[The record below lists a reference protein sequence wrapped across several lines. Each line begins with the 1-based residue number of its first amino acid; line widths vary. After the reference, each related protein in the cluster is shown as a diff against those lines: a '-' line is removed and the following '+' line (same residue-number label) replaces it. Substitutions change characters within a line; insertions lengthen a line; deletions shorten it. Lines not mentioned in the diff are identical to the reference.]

1 MNLFK
6 YFQAE
11 VLNIVEELAV
21 AGELPPDLD
30 ATKVVIEPPREA
42 AHGDVSTNAALVLA
56 KLVGKKPR
64 ELAERLAKLLA
75 EHPAVVTAEAA
86 GPGFINLRL
95 SDAFWCARLADVL
108 EAGTAYGDSNL
119 GQAGKVNVEFVS
131 ANPTGPLHIGHGRGA
146 VIGDVLATLLE
157 KVGYHV
163 TREYYINDAGAQVE
177 KLGRAAYDRYREALG
192 VAVAPDAFDATYPGE
207 YLKPVGKKLAE
218 KYGRAWVNAAPEDR
232 LPVFRD
238 FAVAEML
245 ALIREDLKALGI
257 VFDVF
262 SSERALVEEGGVAA
276 AFETL
281 SANGLIYEGILQPPK
296 GMVPEDWEP
305 RPQMLFRSR
314 DFGDDVDRPLRK
326 SDGSWTY
333 FASDIAYHLDKF
345 QRGFAAMIDVWGA
358 DHAGYIKRMQAAVK
372 AITDGKGDLD
382 VKVCQL
388 VNLFEGGAPVKMSKR
403 SGVFVTLA
411 DVVNE
416 VGKDVV
422 RFIMLTRKNDV
433 TLDFD
438 TEKVLEQTRDNPVF
452 YVQYAYAR
460 AHSVLRHAREAFPS
474 LDLSPIALA
483 RAAFG
488 RLTEPGE
495 LALIRK
501 MADWPRQVETAAR
514 FHEPHRLAFYLYEL
528 AGEFHGQWNRGN
540 EDSDLRF
547 LRLDDLELSAARL
560 GLVSAL
566 AIVIASGL
574 EIFGVEPVEEM
585 R

>member
-6 YFQAE
+6 YFQSE
-11 VLNIVEELAV
+11 VLNVVEEMTV
-21 AGELPPDLD
+21 AGKLPAGIDS
-30 ATKVVIEPPREA
+30 TKIVTEPPREA

-56 KLVGKKPR
+56 KQAGQKPR
-64 ELAERLAKLLA
+64 DLAERLAHQLKENA
-75 EHPAVVTAEAA
+75 AVVAAEVA

-95 SDAFWCARLADVL
+95 ADAFWTARLTEILA
-108 EAGTAYGDSNL
+108 EGTAYGDSDF
-119 GQAGKVNVEFVS
+119 GRAERVNVEYVS
-131 ANPTGPLHIGHGRGA
+131 ANPTGPMHIGHGRGA
-146 VIGDVLATLLE
+146 VVGDALASLLE
-157 KVGYHV
+157 KVGYQV
-163 TREYYINDAGAQVE
+163 VREYYINDAGAQVD
-177 KLGRAAYDRYREALG
+177 KLAQAVYYRYREALG
-192 VAVAPDAFDATYPGE
+192 IGIGPDVFKDSYPGD
-207 YLKPVGKKLAE
+207 YLKPIGQKLVE
-218 KYGRAWVNAAPEDR
+218 KYGREWVDAAPEAW
-232 LPVFRD
+232 LSVFRD
-238 FAVAEML
+238 FAIAEMM
-245 ALIREDLKALGI
+245 AVIREDLKALGV

-262 SSERALVEEGGVAA
+262 SSERALVAEGGVDAA
-276 AFETL
+276 LKALDTK
-281 SANGLIYEGILQPPK
+281 GLVYEGVLEPPK

-305 RPQMLFRSR
+305 RPQTLFRST

-345 QRGFAAMIDVWGA
+345 RRGANTMINVWGA
-358 DHAGYIKRMQAAVK
+358 DHAGYVKRMQAAVK
-372 AITDGKGDLD
+372 ALTDGKGDLD

-388 VNLFEGGAPVKMSKR
+388 VNLFEAGAPVKMSKR
-403 SGVFVTLA
+403 AGTFITLRE
-411 DVVNE
+411 VVDE

-438 TEKVLEQTRDNPVF
+438 TEKVREQTRDNPVF
-452 YVQYAYAR
+452 YVQYAHAR
-460 AHSVLRHAREAFPS
+460 ACSVLRHAGEAFPDIQ
-474 LDLSPIALA
+474 LTPAALSGAAL
-483 RAAFG
+483 G

-540 EDSDLRF
+540 EAADLRF
-547 LRLDDLELSAARL
+547 LKPDDAELSAARL
-560 GLVSAL
+560 ALVSGL
-566 AIVIASGL
+566 ATVIASGL